1 MKLYHWFG
9 LSCTADRGC
18 AQNKNLPSS
27 KNHKSHTPQI
37 TEAFGRNCEIEKD
50 ARSNRGDCQHTNGPN
65 TPSPVSLRGGK
76 AITVRSTF
84 FPFDS
89 PLFLCVCLIMASS
102 TKRADFEAVF
112 PSLAQDILAH
122 AKRYN
127 LPDNALKW
135 FEKVGQCPS
144 PKHRTKVQF

>member
-1 MKLYHWFG
+1 
-9 LSCTADRGC
+9 
-18 AQNKNLPSS
+18 
-27 KNHKSHTPQI
+27 
-37 TEAFGRNCEIEKD
+37 
-50 ARSNRGDCQHTNGPN
+50 
-65 TPSPVSLRGGK
+65 
-76 AITVRSTF
+76 
-84 FPFDS
+84 
-89 PLFLCVCLIMASS
+89 MASS

-135 FEKVGQCPS
+135 LEKVGQCPS